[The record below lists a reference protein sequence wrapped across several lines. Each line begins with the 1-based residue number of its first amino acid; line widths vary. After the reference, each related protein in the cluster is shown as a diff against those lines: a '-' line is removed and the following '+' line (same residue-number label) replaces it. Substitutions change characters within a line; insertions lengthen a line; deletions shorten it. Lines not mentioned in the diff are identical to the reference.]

1 MALLSGR
8 VESLYILSPPVGKA
22 LGSQSELP
30 ALLRHTSPLGVTSK
44 AIPGQPRGLEKCS
57 LSGQLFGRH
66 QAAVIPKGE
75 EPGWE
80 EPAELLH
87 PPPGGIGPGS
97 CKPSSP
103 GTASQLPAPLSR
115 LNYPFRAISPRLRI
129 LGQRNSL
136 SPPSPRP
143 HTDPPFRSALLFT
156 GTHFVA
162 LAHAGR
168 EPA

>member
-22 LGSQSELP
+22 LGGQSELP

-66 QAAVIPKGE
+66 QAAVVPKGE

-87 PPPGGIGPGS
+87 PPPGSRAATARWGRRRVGLGDSQVLRAARLGDGGS
-97 CKPSSP
+97 GRGKLAPKP
-103 GTASQLPAPLSR
+103 
-115 LNYPFRAISPRLRI
+115 
-129 LGQRNSL
+129 
-136 SPPSPRP
+136 
-143 HTDPPFRSALLFT
+143 
-156 GTHFVA
+156 V
-162 LAHAGR
+162 
-168 EPA
+168 